1 MNPQRTA
8 SAEFI
13 GSIQPPLWQG
23 GARPEIAPD
32 IELPRAS
39 PDRAEVIPLQGGKR
53 VPALVGL
60 PGLKPGGTC
69 RTLCNRPAKQAAAV
83 TPPPVCAL
91 LISHFPS
98 VCLRSATSSCFHLP
112 LIRLR
117 SVPPPCVA
125 HFHIATVRHIPG
137 HGSVLVGLR
146 GFEPRTVGL

>member
-8 SAEFI
+8 SAEYI
-13 GSIQPPLWQG
+13 RSIQPPFHQG
-23 GARPEIAPD
+23 GARPEITPD
-32 IELPRAS
+32 IELPCAS
-39 PDRAEVIPLQGGKR
+39 PDRVEVIPLQGGTP
-53 VPALVGL
+53 VPGLVGL

-91 LISHFPS
+91 LISHSPS
-98 VCLRSATSSCFHLP
+98 LRLRSATSSCFHLP

-125 HFHIATVRHIPG
+125 HFHIATVRIIPC
-137 HGSVLVGLR
+137 HGAVLVGLR